1 MNLKHH
7 LNHQDG
13 PTRRTFVSGLAASLF
28 GVGAMPLAS
37 PLSAAALL
45 DDSIPL
51 HHATAKRVIYL
62 YLSGGMSQLDTFSPK
77 PGAATQGPTESIQSN
92 AEDVRVSEHFPLM
105 ARHMDKVCVIESMN
119 SKQGA
124 HAQGQYHMHTSY
136 ELRGTIRHPSMGAWL
151 NYMAG
156 PVNETL
162 PGHVAINSGRY
173 HATGGFLESKFMPL
187 PIGSAA
193 DGLQNSARAKNV
205 TSRTFDSRMERLREM
220 NDAFRARYDTK
231 EVRAYGDMYDQA
243 IALMDSQDL
252 AAFDIS
258 KEPQSIREAYGE
270 EPFGQG
276 CLLARR
282 LIEHDVR
289 FVEVVNDGWDTHA
302 DNFDR
307 MSDLCPPVDRALSAL
322 LADLDAR
329 GLLEDTLV
337 VLATEFGRTPRI
349 NTGRNGRDHYPKAF
363 TCLLAGGGI
372 QGGLKYG
379 KTDAEGH
386 EVIEDMVTV
395 EDFNAT
401 IAYALGLPTDHE
413 MYSPSGRPFKV
424 AHKGIPV
431 KALFT

>member
-258 KEPQSIREAYGE
+258 KEPQSIRNAYGE

>member
-13 PTRRTFVSGLAASLF
+13 PTRRTFVSGRAASLF

-45 DDSIPL
+45 DDSIPP
-51 HHATAKRVIYL
+51 HNAKAKRVIYL
-62 YLSGGMSQLDTFSPK
+62 FLSGGMSQLDTFSPK

-258 KEPQSIREAYGE
+258 KEPQSIRNAYGE

>member
-1 MNLKHH
+1 M
-7 LNHQDG
+7 
-13 PTRRTFVSGLAASLF
+13 
-28 GVGAMPLAS
+28 
-37 PLSAAALL
+37 
-45 DDSIPL
+45 
-51 HHATAKRVIYL
+51 
-62 YLSGGMSQLDTFSPK
+62 
-77 PGAATQGPTESIQSN
+77 
-92 AEDVRVSEHFPLM
+92 
-105 ARHMDKVCVIESMN
+105 
-119 SKQGA
+119 
-124 HAQGQYHMHTSY
+124 
-136 ELRGTIRHPSMGAWL
+136 
-151 NYMAG
+151 
-156 PVNETL
+156 
-162 PGHVAINSGRY
+162 
-173 HATGGFLESKFMPL
+173 
-187 PIGSAA
+187 
-193 DGLQNSARAKNV
+193 
-205 TSRTFDSRMERLREM
+205 
-220 NDAFRARYDTK
+220 
-231 EVRAYGDMYDQA
+231 
-243 IALMDSQDL
+243 
-252 AAFDIS
+252 
-258 KEPQSIREAYGE
+258 
-270 EPFGQG
+270 
-276 CLLARR
+276 
-282 LIEHDVR
+282 R

-372 QGGLKYG
+372 QGRLKYG

>member
-258 KEPQSIREAYGE
+258 KEPQSIRDAYGE

-349 NTGRNGRDHYPKAF
+349 NTGRDGRDHYPKAF

>member
-258 KEPQSIREAYGE
+258 KEPQSIRDAYGE

-349 NTGRNGRDHYPKAF
+349 NTGRDGRDHYPKAF

-386 EVIEDMVTV
+386 EVIENMVTV